1 MYRENINRVAR
12 RHSPMHLAG
21 PRDERPGDLPAARG
35 MRAYACRLFRRG
47 SVRRVCSDS
56 GQFTRQVRQ
65 LEDWI
70 DRIECQGFAPEATYS
85 DADLT
90 TDSGRVYARI
100 KI

>member
-1 MYRENINRVAR
+1 
-12 RHSPMHLAG
+12 MHRAG

-35 MRAYACRLFRRG
+35 MRAYACRLLRRG
-47 SVRRVCSDS
+47 SAQRVCSDS
-56 GQFTRQVRQ
+56 GQFARQVRQ

-70 DRIECQGFAPEATYS
+70 DRVERQGFALEAAYS

-90 TDSGRVYARI
+90 TDSGRVCTRI